1 MQTGFIRLGRMG
13 STMAANLVKAG
24 HDVGVFNRG
33 LEKRRAL
40 LEPGAREAGSVAGGL
55 ALVGRGG
62 HYARWTAAALG
73 SGLVTLMLPHAAHA
87 DNFSKAYYDSRA
99 DQLVVAMIYRGTNP
113 KHTFTLQ
120 WGQCQDVN
128 GSNLHEV
135 AVQVL
140 DSQWQDEALR
150 PFKKTVRFSL
160 VGIPCRP
167 AKVTLRTAPR
177 FIYTV
182 RIPALNGGPR

>member
-1 MQTGFIRLGRMG
+1 MKTGFIGLGRMG
-13 STMAANLVKAG
+13 TAMAANPVKAG
-24 HDVGVFNRG
+24 LDVAVFNRSPA
-33 LEKRRAL
+33 KRRAL
-40 LEPGAREAGSVAGGL
+40 LEPGAHEAGSVAGGL

-62 HYARWTAAALG
+62 HCARWIAAALG
-73 SGLVTLMLPHAAHA
+73 SGLVALMLPHGAHA

-99 DQLVVAMIYRGTNP
+99 DQLVVSMIYSGTNP
-113 KHTFTLQ
+113 EHTFSLQ

-150 PFKKTVRFSL
+150 PYKKTVRFSL
-160 VGIPCRP
+160 AGIPCRP

-182 RIPALNGGPR
+182 VIPAPNGRPP

>member
-1 MQTGFIRLGRMG
+1 MRTGFIRLGRMG
-13 STMAANLVKAG
+13 SALAANLVRAR

-62 HYARWTAAALG
+62 YCARWTAAALG

-150 PFKKTVRFSL
+150 PYKKTVRFSL
-160 VGIPCRP
+160 AGIPCRP

-182 RIPALNGGPR
+182 LIPALNGRPP

>member
-1 MQTGFIRLGRMG
+1 MHEVETESVDIPGTQ
-13 STMAANLVKAG
+13 
-24 HDVGVFNRG
+24 
-33 LEKRRAL
+33 
-40 LEPGAREAGSVAGGL
+40 PGAAGVRKL
-55 ALVGRGG
+55 LRRLRTD
-62 HYARWTAAALG
+62 HARWTAAALG
-73 SGLVTLMLPHAAHA
+73 SGLVTLMLPHGARA
-87 DNFSKAYYDSRA
+87 DDFSKVYYDSRV
-99 DQLVVAMIYRGTNP
+99 DQLVVSMIYSGTNP

-128 GSNLHEV
+128 GSKLHEV

-150 PFKKTVRFSL
+150 PYKKTVRFSL
-160 VGIPCRP
+160 AGIPCRP

-182 RIPALNGGPR
+182 LIPALDGRSP

>member
-1 MQTGFIRLGRMG
+1 MKSGFIALGRMG
-13 STMAANLVKAG
+13 SAMAAKLVKAG
-24 HDVGVFNRG
+24 HDVTVFNRSR
-33 LEKRRAL
+33 EKRRAL
-40 LEPGAREAGSVAGGL
+40 LELGAHEADSVAGGL
-55 ALVGRGG
+55 TLVGRGG
-62 HYARWTAAALG
+62 HCARWTAAAVG
-73 SGLVTLMLPHAAHA
+73 SGLVTLMLPHGAHG

-99 DQLVVAMIYRGTNP
+99 DQLVVSMIYRGTNP

-120 WGQCQDVN
+120 WGQCQGAN
-128 GSNLHEV
+128 GSNPQEV

-150 PFKKTVRFSL
+150 PYRKTVRFSL
-160 VGIPCRP
+160 AGIPCRP

-182 RIPALNGGPR
+182 LIPALNGPPP

>member
-1 MQTGFIRLGRMG
+1 MRQLVETQMREVETESVDIPGTQPRAAGLRKLLRRLR
-13 STMAANLVKAG
+13 TD
-24 HDVGVFNRG
+24 H
-33 LEKRRAL
+33 
-40 LEPGAREAGSVAGGL
+40 
-55 ALVGRGG
+55 
-62 HYARWTAAALG
+62 ARWAAAALG
-73 SGLVTLMLPHAAHA
+73 SALVTLMLPHGAHA
-87 DNFSKAYYDSRA
+87 DDFSKAYYDSRV
-99 DQLVVAMIYRGTNP
+99 DQLVVSMIYSGTNP
-113 KHTFTLQ
+113 KHTFTLH

-150 PFKKTVRFSL
+150 PYKKTVRFSL
-160 VGIPCRP
+160 AGIPCRP

-182 RIPALNGGPR
+182 LIPALDGRSP

>member
-1 MQTGFIRLGRMG
+1 MRQAVQTQMHEVQTESVDIPGTQLRAAGLRKLLRRLR
-13 STMAANLVKAG
+13 TE
-24 HDVGVFNRG
+24 R
-33 LEKRRAL
+33 
-40 LEPGAREAGSVAGGL
+40 
-55 ALVGRGG
+55 
-62 HYARWTAAALG
+62 ARWTAAAVG
-73 SGLVTLMLPHAAHA
+73 SGLVTLVLPHGAHA
-87 DNFSKAYYDSRA
+87 DDFSKAYYDSRV
-99 DQLVVAMIYRGTNP
+99 DQLVVSMIYSGTNP

-150 PFKKTVRFSL
+150 PYRKTVRFSL
-160 VGIPCRP
+160 AGIPCRP

-177 FIYTV
+177 FIYSV
-182 RIPALNGGPR
+182 LIPALIGRSP